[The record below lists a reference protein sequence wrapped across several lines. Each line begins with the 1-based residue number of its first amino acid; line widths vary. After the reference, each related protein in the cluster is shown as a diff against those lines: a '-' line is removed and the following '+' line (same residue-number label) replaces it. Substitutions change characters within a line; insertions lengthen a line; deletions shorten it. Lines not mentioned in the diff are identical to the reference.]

1 MEDNTLELLE
11 LYMDM
16 VEKQDE
22 VISKMGRL
30 LNAYATELKHL
41 RNANGFFE
49 VSESLQREMRAL
61 NDNLE
66 EYRTMRE

>member
-22 VISKMGRL
+22 IISKMGHL

-49 VSESLQREMRAL
+49 ASESLQKEMRAL
-61 NDNLE
+61 NENLQ
-66 EYRTMRE
+66 EYNAMKE